1 MAKTILFISIFFVV
15 RKVIIK
21 KLSEELL
28 KEKK

>member
-15 RKVIIK
+15 RKVVIK